1 MREEVSSM
9 FRNSF
14 TSEEQHTTNNN
25 NIDDVSNIHI
35 RNLDYKHVHTRRRV
49 HRVRS
54 CRFLEKQ

>member
-9 FRNSF
+9 FRNSL

-25 NIDDVSNIHI
+25 IDNVSNIHI
-35 RNLDYKHVHTRRRV
+35 RNLDYKHVHTLHRV
-49 HRVRS
+49 HRVRP